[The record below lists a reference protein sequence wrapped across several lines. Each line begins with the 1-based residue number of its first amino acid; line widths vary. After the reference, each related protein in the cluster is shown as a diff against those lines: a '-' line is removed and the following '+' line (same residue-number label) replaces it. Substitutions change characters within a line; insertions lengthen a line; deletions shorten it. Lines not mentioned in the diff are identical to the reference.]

1 MMVNKIFYTRLGF
14 LGLSLWGFDNSL
26 MEYVGVKTLA
36 VAETRC
42 GSGDGGVM
50 SREQVDQAPTQGPL
64 LEAAS
69 CMSFQHGTTTGGI

>member
-1 MMVNKIFYTRLGF
+1 MANKICCTRLGF
-14 LGLSLWGFDNSL
+14 LIPSLWDFDNFL
-26 MEYVGVKTLA
+26 MEYVVVETHA

-42 GSGDGGVM
+42 GLGDGGVM

>member
-1 MMVNKIFYTRLGF
+1 
-14 LGLSLWGFDNSL
+14 

-42 GSGDGGVM
+42 GSEDGGVM

-69 CMSFQHGTTTGGI
+69 RINFNMELTIGGT